1 MAAGLE
7 IRKGTLWTQRR
18 MCQDESHFPT
28 TNSMIKKLND
38 ASQKVKADVSFFTQ
52 EEKKAIRNPKE
63 NKKQDKV

>member
-1 MAAGLE
+1 
-7 IRKGTLWTQRR
+7 
-18 MCQDESHFPT
+18 
-28 TNSMIKKLND
+28 MIKKLND